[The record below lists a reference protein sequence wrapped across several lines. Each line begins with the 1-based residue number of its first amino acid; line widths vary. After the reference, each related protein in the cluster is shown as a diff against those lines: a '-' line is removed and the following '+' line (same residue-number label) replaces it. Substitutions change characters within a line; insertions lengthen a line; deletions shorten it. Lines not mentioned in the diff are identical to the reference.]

1 MGVVRTPG
9 GGGRGGASEERGVQG
24 QEKGRGEIE
33 MEGGGWVGETG
44 RERELG
50 ESRGP
55 FCEEGGGLRPR
66 KSGFRAEKEA
76 IQEGDLACRSA
87 GNPTPHLGLGGGLL
101 GVHILPRLWPGE

>member
-1 MGVVRTPG
+1 M
-9 GGGRGGASEERGVQG
+9 QG

>member
-1 MGVVRTPG
+1 MGWGWSEHREGEEGVGPVR
-9 GGGRGGASEERGVQG
+9 RGECRARS
-24 QEKGRGEIE
+24 RGEIE